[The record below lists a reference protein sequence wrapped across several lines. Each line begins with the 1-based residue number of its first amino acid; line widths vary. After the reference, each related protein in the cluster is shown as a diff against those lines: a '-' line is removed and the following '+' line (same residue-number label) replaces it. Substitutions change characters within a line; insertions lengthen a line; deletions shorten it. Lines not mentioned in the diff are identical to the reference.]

1 MPDSIWQD
9 LIAPFRR
16 VNETLKTSASHL
28 RSMGDDKAFQRML
41 DPLDSLPASATTNA
55 FGATEAWHVDL
66 SSEEAALPLEDL
78 KIGASF
84 EDRLKKPVS
93 PREPLAVVSEKKRAV
108 SDDAN
113 ENSTSQPH
121 SPVAKSEMAHGGNVS
136 KDRTPAKFSPG
147 TKPGAWMA
155 LEQIAK
161 LTEALL
167 QNRHSLSNT
176 RERSVESRQSMPTPP
191 PAEKSMAIP
200 PPSPGPQG
208 PSQSMSHTNPK
219 PKNGFGLLAQLTE
232 ALLQKRHSPSNNGET
247 SVESRQSMPTP
258 PPAQESMATYPPSPG
273 PPGPS
278 QPMSHTNPT
287 PENGFERLA
296 QYVNTLWNDTGESQ
310 AGKTQHAHTR
320 TSPTPSNPAPRAPS
334 LLQETLATETMDL
347 SATHSRTKKKTLS
360 DQTGEKPINGT
371 WIADA
376 DIEERI
382 NRDLIEQAWLRG
394 GDLT

>member
-191 PAEKSMAIP
+191 PA
-200 PPSPGPQG
+200 
-208 PSQSMSHTNPK
+208 
-219 PKNGFGLLAQLTE
+219 
-232 ALLQKRHSPSNNGET
+232 
-247 SVESRQSMPTP
+247 
-258 PPAQESMATYPPSPG
+258 QESMATYPPSPG